1 MAASEHECI
10 EALTQALPQV
20 TALVFVMDTPTAVEP
35 WRRCASRLRWAARR
49 QAQVINNATTA
60 PR

>member
-49 QAQVINNATTA
+49 QA
-60 PR
+60 